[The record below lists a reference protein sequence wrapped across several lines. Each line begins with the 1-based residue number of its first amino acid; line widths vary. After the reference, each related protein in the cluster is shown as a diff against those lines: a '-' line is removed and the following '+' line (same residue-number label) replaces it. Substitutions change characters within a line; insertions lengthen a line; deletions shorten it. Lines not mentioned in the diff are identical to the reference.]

1 MTEEDETAV
10 AQYGRL
16 KKVAD
21 SVRGGGMCVFRS
33 VHVGASVDAVVVL

>member
-1 MTEEDETAV
+1 MTEEDEAIV
-10 AQYGRL
+10 AQHGWS

-33 VHVGASVDAVVVL
+33 VHVGASVDVVVVL

>member
-1 MTEEDETAV
+1 MTEEDEAAV
-10 AQYGRL
+10 AQHGWV

-33 VHVGASVDAVVVL
+33 VQVGESVDAVAVL